1 MTDEQLHRMMYAVV
15 ALATK
20 DLTDLELATLNN
32 VAQLDGDPRV
42 TLGSEKYLHLFDTK
56 DANGKPR
63 MADETK
69 AALATVVLKRLA
81 SREAQP

>member
-1 MTDEQLHRMMYAVV
+1 MTDEQLHRTMYAVV
-15 ALATK
+15 AVATA
-20 DLTDLELATLNN
+20 DLSDLELAVLNN

-63 MADETK
+63 MASETK
-69 AALATVVLKRLA
+69 NALAAVVLNRLA
-81 SREAQP
+81 